1 MEEVVVQIW
10 KKLELKFPSYYDGLV
25 AIDAR
30 LEELYSILK
39 LGSEDIRFIGIW
51 GMGGIGKTTLTT
63 ALFKKI
69 KSQFDVSC
77 FIANV
82 RGKKPRSS
90 GVTK

>member
-51 GMGGIGKTTLTT
+51 GMGGIGIKQLLLQ
-63 ALFKKI
+63 LFSKKS
-69 KSQFDVSC
+69 KASLM
-77 FIANV
+77 
-82 RGKKPRSS
+82 
-90 GVTK
+90 